1 MTQCSSKPRPNFHD
15 PMSVWPNVH
24 PRSKSDTM
32 SIQPKVHPTQ
42 FPSNPMSIRPIS
54 KVITY
59 SHGPFLEMLSNKL
72 ESNSHNGFGGNG
84 SVWISFKHNFLVYLS
99 TLFLN
104 GVFRYVVGV
113 DKDLHL
119 KELELVMKE
128 YTVEKNHTNVISVII
143 SLPREQV
150 WMFIFKHITKSL
162 PVIKQLKSIPSSRK
176 QNDLAMVKTTPLPQ
190 KMNNWCGKWFCNKK
204 DSSEMLSGITWKTRV
219 HK

>member
-1 MTQCSSKPRPNFHD
+1 
-15 PMSVWPNVH
+15 
-24 PRSKSDTM
+24 
-32 SIQPKVHPTQ
+32 
-42 FPSNPMSIRPIS
+42 
-54 KVITY
+54 
-59 SHGPFLEMLSNKL
+59 
-72 ESNSHNGFGGNG
+72 
-84 SVWISFKHNFLVYLS
+84 
-99 TLFLN
+99 LN

-128 YTVEKNHTNVISVII
+128 YIVEKNHTNVISVII

-190 KMNNWCGKWFCNKK
+190 KMNNWCGMFMFVENDFATKRTPQKCYLELHERQAYT
-204 DSSEMLSGITWKTRV
+204 SSRLGKNLDMYN
-219 HK
+219 